1 MTTLVTGATGFI
13 GAAVARVLLDKGHSV
28 RVMQRENSPTD
39 NLEGLEVE
47 RVVGD
52 LVNPKSLAQAV
63 EGCDGLFHVAAD
75 YRLWVPKPAE
85 IYRTNVEGTRAL
97 MEAARAAGVKR
108 IVYTSSVATLGLND
122 DGRPSNEHTPVS
134 VEQMIGHYKRSKFQ
148 AEAVVKAMVT
158 DQQLPAVIVNPSA
171 PVGPRDIKP
180 TPTGRTILD
189 AARGAMPAYVDT
201 GLNIVH
207 VEDVAVGHWQ
217 AFENGVAG
225 ERYVL
230 GSENLSLREIFE
242 IVCGLTGEKTPQVKL
257 PVALLMPVA
266 WGAETWAR
274 LTGRDPI
281 VTRDGLKLAKKKM
294 FFSSDRAKQELG
306 YDPRPAQHALEDA
319 VAWFKSHGYF
329 D

>member
-274 LTGRDPI
+274 LTGREPI